1 MQNQVSELVSQ
12 PVLTSCISH
21 PLLVH
26 HVARRLGIS
35 PRMVRHLAETGELRG
50 FKVGRKIWRFLST
63 DVENLRA
70 RREAR
75 YD

>member
-1 MQNQVSELVSQ
+1 MQNQVSELVPQLS
-12 PVLTSCISH
+12 PTFCISH

-26 HVARRLGIS
+26 HVARRLDIS
-35 PRMVRHLAETGELRG
+35 PRMVRHLAETGELCG
-50 FKVGRKIWRFLST
+50 FKMGRKIWRFLIA
-63 DVENLRA
+63 DVEDLRA